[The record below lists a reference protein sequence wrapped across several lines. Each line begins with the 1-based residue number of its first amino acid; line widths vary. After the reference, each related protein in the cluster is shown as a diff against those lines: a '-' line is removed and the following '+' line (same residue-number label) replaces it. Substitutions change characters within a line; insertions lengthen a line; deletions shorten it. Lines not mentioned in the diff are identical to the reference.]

1 MNSPYHKE
9 YIEQISDLNNKD
21 EDFTDSKAYL
31 KNLEQQIKY
40 FQIENEKLNNV
51 NNILQKEK
59 IELNASLESKEIT
72 INQQISL
79 LDNLKK
85 KNENNEI
92 RILDLEKINQQL
104 NYLYI
109 ELTQKNKTLIE
120 NQKLNLLRTNNKN
133 TTDQLIKFSS
143 QLEGLSIIK
152 SRLEHDNK
160 ILVNKIN
167 QIQLEHE
174 NEINMLKKIHSS
186 ELEKKNKIITSLQE
200 GLSSINNNNN
210 NNQTNLNNSYSQ
222 IMMEEISNL
231 EKKLKKVSEDNI
243 SLKNY
248 IQDLQSKIN
257 YYEESIKRKDN
268 YMKELQNELR
278 NSEEQLKLNI
288 IENETLNQ
296 ENQIFIEKITNEKED
311 LLKQNQELRKS
322 YEKFN
327 VGIQDANYLFIKKM
341 KNFENIFSNI
351 NNKLKESQ
359 IQIDKLN
366 ETNQFLNY
374 ENEKLKR
381 LKERYEKREINKR
394 NKLQRNKSVNL
405 NESRNNTLN
414 SSSSRKNNFEHKTVD
429 SIKDY
434 ISNSRINTSDNIPNY
449 NINLDDPFISSQQK
463 SLEIF
468 KNILQ
473 KFDENLSSNVSFL
486 NQTKE

>member
-40 FQIENEKLNNV
+40 FQIENEKLNNI

-186 ELEKKNKIITSLQE
+186 ELEKK
-200 GLSSINNNNN
+200 
-210 NNQTNLNNSYSQ
+210 
-222 IMMEEISNL
+222 
-231 EKKLKKVSEDNI
+231 
-243 SLKNY
+243 
-248 IQDLQSKIN
+248 
-257 YYEESIKRKDN
+257 IK
-268 YMKELQNELR
+268 
-278 NSEEQLKLNI
+278 
-288 IENETLNQ
+288 
-296 ENQIFIEKITNEKED
+296 
-311 LLKQNQELRKS
+311 
-322 YEKFN
+322 
-327 VGIQDANYLFIKKM
+327 
-341 KNFENIFSNI
+341 
-351 NNKLKESQ
+351 
-359 IQIDKLN
+359 
-366 ETNQFLNY
+366 
-374 ENEKLKR
+374 
-381 LKERYEKREINKR
+381 
-394 NKLQRNKSVNL
+394 
-405 NESRNNTLN
+405 
-414 SSSSRKNNFEHKTVD
+414 
-429 SIKDY
+429 
-434 ISNSRINTSDNIPNY
+434 
-449 NINLDDPFISSQQK
+449 
-463 SLEIF
+463 
-468 KNILQ
+468 
-473 KFDENLSSNVSFL
+473 
-486 NQTKE
+486 